1 MTLDVEREQTV
12 QLLCRQFALD
22 NLTTQELES
31 RLDAAYRAK
40 TSDELRALVAA
51 LPPVPMGSY
60 AGTEVAVPLEHEGM
74 SSGQPRVFSVFG
86 SVRKR
91 GDWEPAEHMRAMALF
106 GELQLD
112 FREARLR
119 PGITTVHISATF
131 SQVRVIVP
139 PGLHVECDGSAILG
153 EFTEKTFLSAAPSD
167 AAPTLRI
174 VGTAVLSQVSV
185 RMRLPDESALQAL
198 KREWGR

>member
-1 MTLDVEREQTV
+1 MSLDLEREQAI

-22 NLTTQELES
+22 HLTTQELES

-40 TSDELRALVAA
+40 SSAELRALTAG
-51 LPPVPMGSY
+51 LPPLPLSASTAAAATRPPGT
-60 AGTEVAVPLEHEGM
+60 AGTAA
-74 SSGQPRVFSVFG
+74 QRVFSVLG
-86 SVRKR
+86 SVKKR
-91 GDWEPAEHMRAMALF
+91 GDWEPAEHIRALALL
-106 GELQLD
+106 GELVMD

-119 PGITTVHISATF
+119 PGVTTVEVTAAFGTARI
-131 SQVRVIVP
+131 IVP

-153 EFTEKTFLSAAPSD
+153 EFSQKTFLSADPSVE
-167 AAPTLRI
+167 APTLRI
-174 VGTAVLSQVSV
+174 VGTAVMGQVQV